1 MRNATEVLYLTLVV
15 DNSDEAL
22 SLAEYLNQHG
32 FFAQQSDTNEITCPM
47 EDPASAAVIHDLR
60 KTWRLFWDHSDS
72 GLFGLPISTG
82 QLPIY
87 VKDV

>member
-1 MRNATEVLYLTLVV
+1 MRNSTEVLYLTLVT
-15 DNSDEAL
+15 DNSDEAM

-32 FFAQQSDTNEITCPM
+32 IFAQQSEPNEITCPID
-47 EDPASAAVIHDLR
+47 DPATAATIHSLR
-60 KTWRLFWDHSDS
+60 QTWRLFWEHSDS
-72 GLFGLPISTG
+72 GLFGLPVSSG